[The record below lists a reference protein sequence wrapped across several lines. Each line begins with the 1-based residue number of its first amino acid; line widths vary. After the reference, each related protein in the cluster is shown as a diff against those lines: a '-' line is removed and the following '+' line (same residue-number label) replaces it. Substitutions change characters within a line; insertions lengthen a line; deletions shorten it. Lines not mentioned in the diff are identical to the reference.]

1 MKWILSLA
9 LAASVAAN
17 LWLSFRLFD
26 AGVTQTYMEDSIQTN
41 RTALLQCIAVTND
54 FLASG
59 ARRDA
64 LIAKAKAVSGVEST
78 FSNDG
83 HFWIGPFGMDF
94 DEDGRLISVAEW
106 ITVYEQIKKRG
117 HPIPAQE
124 ELPYC
129 K

>member
-1 MKWILSLA
+1 MKWILSLV
-9 LAASVAAN
+9 LAASLAVNA
-17 LWLSFRLFD
+17 WLSFHLLD
-26 AGVTQTYMEDSIQTN
+26 TGVTQTYMGDSIQRN
-41 RTALLQCIAVTND
+41 RMALLQCIAVTNE
-54 FLASG
+54 FLVSG

-64 LIAKAKAVSGVEST
+64 LIAKAKAVSGVDST

-83 HFWIGPFGMDF
+83 HSWIGSFGVSF
-94 DEDGRLISVAEW
+94 DEDGRLNSVAEW
-106 ITVYEQIKKRG
+106 ETVYEQVKKRG

>member
-1 MKWILSLA
+1 MKWMLSLA
-9 LAASVAAN
+9 LAVSLAVNA
-17 LWLSFRLFD
+17 WLSFHLID
-26 AGVTQTYMEDSIQTN
+26 AGVTQTYMGDSIQRN
-41 RTALLQCIAVTND
+41 RMALLQCVAVTND

-59 ARRDA
+59 ARRET
-64 LIAKAKAVSGVEST
+64 LITKAKAVSGVDST

-106 ITVYEQIKKRG
+106 ETVYDQIKGRG
-117 HPIPAQE
+117 PPIRSPK

-129 K
+129 N

>member
-1 MKWILSLA
+1 MLSLA
-9 LAASVAAN
+9 LASSLAVNA
-17 LWLSFRLFD
+17 WLSFHLID
-26 AGVTQTYMEDSIQTN
+26 AGVTQTYMGDSIQRN
-41 RTALLQCIAVTND
+41 RMALLQCIAVTND
-54 FLASG
+54 FLVSG
-59 ARRDA
+59 ARQEA
-64 LIAKAKAVSGVEST
+64 LIAKAKAVSGVDST

-106 ITVYEQIKKRG
+106 ETVYEQSKGRDL
-117 HPIPAQE
+117 PIRAPE